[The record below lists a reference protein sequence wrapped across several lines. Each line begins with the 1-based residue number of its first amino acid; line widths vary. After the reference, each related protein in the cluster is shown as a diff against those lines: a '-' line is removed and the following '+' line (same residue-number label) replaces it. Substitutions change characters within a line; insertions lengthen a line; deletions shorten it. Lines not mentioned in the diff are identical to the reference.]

1 MIINESLS
9 VPWGSMK
16 GLLLF
21 YKLSVAGAR
30 DSENTFK
37 LDITEVNVVVSRIPN
52 KVYSQGKKT
61 KDMWEEVFRR
71 FGKETAQ

>member
-21 YKLSVAGAR
+21 YKLYVAGAR

-52 KVYSQGKKT
+52 KVYS
-61 KDMWEEVFRR
+61 
-71 FGKETAQ
+71 

>member
-1 MIINESLS
+1 
-9 VPWGSMK
+9 MK
-16 GLLLF
+16 GLPLF
-21 YKLSVAGAR
+21 YKLYVAGAR